1 MALSISAALQR
12 IKADLGRWLT
22 PAAINQ
28 LCHEAHYDWR
38 DRILD
43 PVTTI
48 HLFVLQILNGNTA
61 CAHVPRLGHVAC
73 TGEAYGQARARLP
86 LSVFDGL
93 LSLVT
98 RLLPAST
105 APEGRWHGHRTL
117 LIDGSSASM
126 PDAPALQKEYG
137 QPTTQAPG
145 CGFPVLHLVALF
157 QAATGFLLSMVSAPY
172 RTHDMSQV
180 GAVLPDLQNGDLL
193 IGDRGF
199 CSFTHLALLS
209 ARGLFGLF
217 RTHQRQ
223 IVSFRSGR
231 RSAAQKKAGRRGKR
245 RKSGQ
250 KKKVARRGGGVP
262 TPTSRWVKRLGPN
275 DQWVEY
281 VKPVVCPEWLSAEA
295 YAALPDGLVVRELRY
310 RIRRPGC
317 RVREVTLTTTL
328 LDAEKYPVAE
338 LAELYHQR
346 WEAETNLRH
355 LKTTLQM
362 DVLRCKTVEGVQ
374 KELLMYALV
383 YNLVRLVMLEASR
396 RQGVDVRRI
405 SFVDAVRWLAEALRG
420 VAPLKLRV
428 NPDRPDRVE
437 PRVRKRR
444 PKEYDLMNR
453 PRQELRNL
461 LLGNTK
467 AA

>member
-1 MALSISAALQR
+1 MAVSIAAALQR
-12 IKADLGRWLT
+12 IKPEIGRWLT
-22 PAAINQ
+22 PAAIHQ
-28 LCHEAHYDWR
+28 LCHEANYVWR
-38 DRILD
+38 DRVLD
-43 PVTTI
+43 PVTTL
-48 HLFVLQILNGNTA
+48 HWFVLQILNGNTA
-61 CAHVPRLGHVAC
+61 CAHVPHLGNGAC

-86 LSVFDGL
+86 LAVFHGL

-98 RLLPAST
+98 RLLP

-117 LIDGSSASM
+117 LLDGSSASM
-126 PDAPALQKEYG
+126 PDAPALQQEYG
-137 QPTTQAPG
+137 QPSTQAPG
-145 CGFPVLHLVALF
+145 CGFPVVHLVALF
-157 QAATGFLLSMVSAPY
+157 QATTGFLMSIVTAPF

-180 GAVLPDLQNGDLL
+180 EAVQPSLQEGDLL

-199 CSFTHLALLS
+199 CSFAHLALLS

-223 IVSFRSGR
+223 IVNFRRGR
-231 RSAAQKKAGRRGKR
+231 RSVAQKKADRRGKK
-245 RKSGQ
+245 RKSVPN
-250 KKKVARRGGGVP
+250 KKAARRGAK
-262 TPTSRWVKRLGPN
+262 TPTSKWLKRLGPN

-281 VKPVVCPEWLSAEA
+281 VKPVACPEWLTAEA
-295 YAALPDGLVVRELRY
+295 YARLPDALVVRELRY
-310 RIRRPGC
+310 RIHQPGC

-328 LDAEKYPVAE
+328 LDPEKYPAAE
-338 LAELYHQR
+338 LAELYRQR

-355 LKTTLQM
+355 LKTTLRM
-362 DVLRCKTVEGVQ
+362 DVLRCKTVEGVK
-374 KELLMYALV
+374 KELIMYALV

-405 SFVDAVRWLAEALRG
+405 SFVDAVRWLAEAMRG
-420 VAPLKLRV
+420 AVSLKLRT

-453 PRQELRNL
+453 PRQELRNR

-467 AA
+467 AT